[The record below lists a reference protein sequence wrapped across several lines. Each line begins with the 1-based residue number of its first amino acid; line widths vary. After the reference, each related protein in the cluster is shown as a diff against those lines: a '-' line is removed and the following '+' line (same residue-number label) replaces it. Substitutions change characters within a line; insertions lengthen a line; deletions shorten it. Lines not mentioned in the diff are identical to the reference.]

1 MTLTQFGVALA
12 TFAALGAAIRAGP
25 AVWSFIRNV
34 ARLPSM
40 TESIWRE
47 FGRSGDGTL
56 TTRDR
61 IEQIARKVDE
71 AKALAQ
77 RSVETAERTEAAFII
92 HTRADAASFSM
103 VADRFTSLERE
114 VVAARTQEGQN
125 AASAAAATA
134 NNGQQRR
141 EEHEQTNG

>member
-12 TFAALGAAIRAGP
+12 TFAALGAAIKAGP
-25 AVWSFIRNV
+25 PVWSFIRNV
-34 ARLPSM
+34 ARIPSM

-47 FGRSGDGTL
+47 FGRGNGD

-114 VVAARTQEGQN
+114 VVATRVQEGEN
-125 AASAAAATA
+125 AASAAASTA
-134 NNGQQRR
+134 ERNGR
-141 EEHEQTNG
+141 NK